1 VTQPALNFDGTPA
14 PRQET
19 KANPVKV
26 EKDRLN
32 AAAVRVLEYLKANGS
47 AVNWQLATPEIGGM
61 RAVGRIH
68 ELIHAGH
75 DIRKEHVSGGT
86 WRYRY
91 FGVKGL

>member
-14 PRQET
+14 PRRQ

-32 AAAVRVLEYLKANGS
+32 AAAVRVLEYLRAHGS
-47 AVNWQLATPEIGGM
+47 AVNWTLSTPEIGGS
-61 RAVGRIH
+61 RAVGRIW
-68 ELIHAGH
+68 ELQRAGY

-86 WRYRY
+86 WRYRFY
-91 FGVKGL
+91 GVKSL

>member
-14 PRQET
+14 PRRQ

-32 AAAVRVLEYLKANGS
+32 AAALRVLDHLKAHGS
-47 AVNWQLATPEIGGM
+47 AVNWELAKPELGGM

-68 ELIHAGH
+68 ELIHAGY